1 MAAHRDST
9 STDRLTLLI
18 VGHSFVRRIQ
28 QQVCPGDPT
37 QCYYCPDLLLSHMFE
52 KVVFLGKGGLT
63 LDGLLREFGAVRAEA
78 PNVVLIDIGTNDLC
92 NGCVA
97 EELAE
102 VIVAFARTLTTIL
115 SVLKCSDLPYSNT
128 DTKIQWLFF

>member
-1 MAAHRDST
+1 MPTHIHTHTLPPGIFRKCTIMHYLFRMAAHRDST

-18 VGHSFVRRIQ
+18 VGHSFVRRMQ
-28 QQVCPGDPT
+28 QQVCPGDAT
-37 QCYYCPDLLLSHMFE
+37 QRYYCPDLLLSHMFE
-52 KVVFLGKGGLT
+52 KVVFLCKGGLT

-102 VIVAFARTLTTIL
+102 GIVAFAR
-115 SVLKCSDLPYSNT
+115 K
-128 DTKIQWLFF
+128 

>member
-1 MAAHRDST
+1 
-9 STDRLTLLI
+9 
-18 VGHSFVRRIQ
+18 
-28 QQVCPGDPT
+28 
-37 QCYYCPDLLLSHMFE
+37 MFE

-78 PNVVLIDIGTNDLC
+78 PNVVLIYIGMNDLC

-102 VIVAFARTLTTIL
+102 GLT
-115 SVLKCSDLPYSNT
+115 CSDLPYSNT
-128 DTKIQWLFF
+128 DTKIQWPFFSSRQF